1 MKKILLIVILI
12 LSFSASS
19 FGAGSS
25 TDANTKSNY
34 DRAVKLIIEA
44 KKYENKGKIKK
55 ANKR

>member
-12 LSFSASS
+12 LIFSANS

-44 KKYENKGKIKK
+44 KKIQ
-55 ANKR
+55 R